1 MGNATDICEENIKY
15 LRLYAEGDKSAAEHL
30 MKLNMGLVNTI
41 ASRFRGRGTD
51 MEDLIQIG
59 SIGMFK
65 AIKSFD
71 LSRGTAFSTYA
82 VPLIMGE
89 IRKYLRDDGPL
100 KIGRTQK
107 RLGAQLLREREER
120 LRDTGCEPRIE
131 ELADSLGVSVQ
142 EAAVALESSSPV
154 HSLSEII
161 AGDDMSLESILES
174 GDDTIGRAVEYVAL
188 AESIR
193 TLCPLRRSIVILRYF
208 KDKSQ
213 QQTADILGL
222 SQVKVSREEKKIFE
236 QLRQELG

>member
-1 MGNATDICEENIKY
+1 MGNAADICEENIKY
-15 LRLYAEGDKSAAEHL
+15 LRLYADGDESAAERL
-30 MKLNMGLVNTI
+30 IRLNMGLVNRI

-51 MEDLIQIG
+51 MEDLVQIG
-59 SIGMFK
+59 TIGMLK
-65 AIKSFD
+65 AIRSFD

-89 IRKYLRDDGPL
+89 IRKHLRDDGPL
-100 KIGRTQK
+100 KISRTQK

-120 LRDTGCEPRIE
+120 LRDTGHEPRIE
-131 ELADSLGVSVQ
+131 ELAGELGVSVQ
-142 EAAVALESSSPV
+142 DAAAALECSSPV

-161 AGDDMSLESILES
+161 AGDDMPLESVLES
-174 GDDTIGRAVEYVAL
+174 RDDSIGRAVEYVAL
-188 AESIR
+188 AESVR
-193 TLCPLRRSIVILRYF
+193 TLCPLWRSIVILRYF

-236 QLRQELG
+236 LLRHKLT